1 MIDLFLDLF
10 DQRKLEQWS
19 CYLLPIER
27 NELGNYRS
35 RSDRDIAKM
44 SYEIDCIKQ
53 SIKCTSKLSLP
64 ERRHRLARKLK
75 IDQVPN
81 PSHGTDAEIGQFV

>member
-44 SYEIDCIKQ
+44 SYEIDCITEQNTEKNA
-53 SIKCTSKLSLP
+53 LVSLAYLN
-64 ERRHRLARKLK
+64 EGIDLRK
-75 IDQVPN
+75 N
-81 PSHGTDAEIGQFV
+81 

>member
-44 SYEIDCIKQ
+44 SYQIDCITEQ
-53 SIKCTSKLSLP
+53 NTEHNALVSLSYLN
-64 ERRHRLARKLK
+64 EGIDLRK
-75 IDQVPN
+75 N
-81 PSHGTDAEIGQFV
+81 